1 MNITHLSVFQRFK
14 WFIPLCQAHL
24 DSCSQ
29 MWPAFSSGWRVINI
43 GASSLSSSL
52 LFLVASPRYTWQNC
66 KILKCTLWL
75 SVCIGSPLVLKAKY
89 LPANAG
95 DRRDVVSIPGLARSP
110 GGGNG
115 NPLPY
120 SCLDNFMDWGAWQA
134 TVHGVE
140 KELDTTEE
148 LSTVCVH
155 CDYLICVCAEVF
167 TSCCSEVSA
176 CWMPTPRLGSAA
188 CCDMVPPPCSEAEN
202 TFPRTFFPGE
212 FWFRGCKRETRT
224 KLCCLSFLPRHQTV
238 RSPGM
243 GWGQAIN
250 CPRPGPHAVMSPWF
264 PNSLPTFHPVEGL
277 SRPCHLW
284 DATACQMGWEYWEK
298 SYPKSYRLYYIL
310 DLMKINVYH
319 KQVTTQDSGW

>member
-1 MNITHLSVFQRFK
+1 MALWSIGTIPPISQMNEKNFSTTHTTHIIVLKIFKTDNFHLLGSVTLSTIHAVMQPPPSPELFIFPILYMLYPWWTLPIFQSSE
-14 WFIPLCQAHL
+14 IQMVPLCQAHL
-24 DSCSQ
+24 EHSCSQ
-29 MWPAFSSGWRVINI
+29 MWPAFSSGWRVINT
-43 GASSLSSSL
+43 GACSLSSSL

-75 SVCIGSPLVLKAKY
+75 SVCIGSLLVLKAKY

-95 DRRDVVSIPGLARSP
+95 DRRDVGSIPGLARSP

-188 CCDMVPPPCSEAEN
+188 CCDMVPPPCSQAEN

-212 FWFRGCKRETRT
+212 FRFRACKRETCT
-224 KLCCLSFLPRHQTV
+224 KLCCLSFLPGHQTV

-243 GWGQAIN
+243 GWG
-250 CPRPGPHAVMSPWF
+250 
-264 PNSLPTFHPVEGL
+264 
-277 SRPCHLW
+277 
-284 DATACQMGWEYWEK
+284 
-298 SYPKSYRLYYIL
+298 
-310 DLMKINVYH
+310 
-319 KQVTTQDSGW
+319 